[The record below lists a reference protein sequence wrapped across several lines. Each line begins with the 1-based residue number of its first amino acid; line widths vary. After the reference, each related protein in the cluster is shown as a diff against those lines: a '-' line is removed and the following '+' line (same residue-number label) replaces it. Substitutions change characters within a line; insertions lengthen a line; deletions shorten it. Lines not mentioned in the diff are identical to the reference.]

1 MLSIDKCLF
10 SDLDIDYS
18 IPSIVKKFIFIFI
31 FSVKHFGPNDQVS
44 VAHIRMAAV
53 SLHVIIQLRM
63 CWSGAQSVSFSGYY
77 CSQLRSSQE
86 EGTSIRTRWCC

>member
-44 VAHIRMAAV
+44 V
-53 SLHVIIQLRM
+53 LTLEWQLCLCM
-63 CWSGAQSVSFSGYY
+63 
-77 CSQLRSSQE
+77 
-86 EGTSIRTRWCC
+86 